1 MPLVRARGRRYGA
14 SAGNASTGSRVRSSG
29 NVVEA
34 GTWSRPLEN
43 ARAPRR
49 APRRAVA
56 RCCRPSCAPSRARF
70 ALAARVRR
78 VVVAAPLSRRTCRR
92 SGTTGCGTEPEAP
105 RGGRRRRHPCS
116 AATQRRVHEPAPA
129 TRGARVELVVVV
141 VRRRSRTCRSPSTI
155 TRVEEEP
162 GPNTRWWTL
171 PTTTSADEER
181 YTKNREEEPGGDGAG
196 VLPGR
201 RSTRSEQPRGPP
213 SAAMQIG
220 SQKPQKKG
228 AITTA

>member
-1 MPLVRARGRRYGA
+1 MRGRRYGA
-14 SAGNASTGSRVRSSG
+14 SAGNASTGPACARAGTWSRRERGRGG

-34 GTWSRPLEN
+34 IGKRARPTSRCRSLLSPFLCPVV
-43 ARAPRR
+43 RTLRPRR
-49 APRRAVA
+49 ASP
-56 RCCRPSCAPSRARF
+56 P
-70 ALAARVRR
+70 
-78 VVVAAPLSRRTCRR
+78 CRR
-92 SGTTGCGTEPEAP
+92 RSAFEQAHLQAQRHHGMWHEPEAP

-141 VRRRSRTCRSPSTI
+141 VLRRRRSRTCRSPSTI

-213 SAAMQIG
+213 SA
-220 SQKPQKKG
+220 
-228 AITTA
+228 